1 MQYSGTLDLKTE
13 LPKYGLTE
21 SNIRLFDAP
30 ESPDLLDYLD
40 LTKPQEQRKR
50 KELLPDGVAESQGRP
65 LLFFVNESRLSIPP
79 KEKEAK
85 FRQLRR
91 ILACR
96 GDRTYLARVR
106 PGELSVIPVS
116 LSDITPEWKLYHAS
130 SGEAITFFSR
140 LAQGQFDGE
149 GEPDEADFVFKEM
162 FNLLKEGADRLVDLI
177 GPANVLS
184 LLGRALFFRFLCDR
198 NIITEQDKKRIAL
211 RASSLLSCFDNAE
224 NAYDTNQWL
233 DRTFNGDFLP
243 LEDGGSRAFF
253 DNIAKNSSGS
263 VFFNLKAI
271 VRGLKPIGTEAYQ
284 MKLNWGNF
292 DFAHVPVGLL
302 SQVYEAFCWKWEHR
316 SAKETSVYYTP
327 RRIAQILVDEAFDG
341 ISKPHEVRVLDP
353 ACGAGVFLV
362 LAFRRLYRER
372 WKATERPNTKA
383 IRDILDNQLSGFDIS
398 SSALKLTALALYLTA
413 IELDPKPIPP
423 EKLRFS
429 ELNGNVLF
437 NHRRQNGD
445 PADGPVIGSLGKH
458 VGSRFDGQFDLVLS
472 NPPWTSLSKEHH
484 LLAAEYTSISQAIIQ
499 RKDEVMMAHDY
510 QNPDFAPDLPILWKS
525 TEWCKPGGRIAMALP
540 ARILFKQED
549 IPSRARETMF
559 RLIEVTG
566 IINGSNLSDT
576 EVWPEMSQPFL
587 LFFARN
593 NRPKD
598 SYVIR
603 FITPQYDKVLNRKG
617 EVRIDSKSAQSV
629 EVAATFD
636 EPWLWKAITIGTS
649 LDIEIIRKIKSA
661 KGRPLDK
668 YWKQDLGLV
677 NGNGYQ
683 VAEGQIQKD
692 ATFLLDLPDLN
703 STKKFK
709 FEVYPNQL
717 QSFKHRNLRT
727 LVRPRRKEIY
737 AAPLVLVN
745 GTPGEHREEGR
756 ALLSFTD
763 IAYNENFFGY
773 SGAGHTNGELLVRYL
788 HLFVHSLI
796 WIHYALLTS
805 AKFGAERR
813 KVYKSDIDCYPII
826 GIERLS
832 TKQRDKIR
840 TLSNRLINDDME
852 VFYDIDDFF
861 GSLYG
866 LDKLDREVIKDTL
879 DVSLPYSESRVRACN
894 APTVAEIETFRQ
906 RLDMVIRP
914 FFKVLGKDPQVIVWK
929 PDDTFL
935 QKEAPFGIVLIGE
948 RGRATTEPDALFRDV
963 ILRLADDTGTTRII
977 QQIEDGLLVG
987 ILRQYRYWTPSRARL
1002 LGAEIVRQHMGIFEG
1017 LRS

>member
-21 SNIRLFDAP
+21 SNIHLFNDPKP
-30 ESPDLLDYLD
+30 ELLDYLD
-40 LTKPQEQRKR
+40 LIKPRGQDKQNG
-50 KELLPDGVAESQGRP
+50 LLPDGVAESQGRP
-65 LLFFVNESRLSIPP
+65 LLFFVNESQLLLSPE
-79 KEKEAK
+79 EKEAE
-85 FRQLRR
+85 FGQLRR

-96 GDRTYLARVR
+96 GDRAYLARVR

-140 LAQGQFDGE
+140 LAQGRYEGK
-149 GEPDEADFVFKEM
+149 GEPDKADFVFKEM
-162 FNLLKEGADRLVDLI
+162 FGLLREGADRLAKLI
-177 GPANVLS
+177 GPTNVLS
-184 LLGRALFFRFLCDR
+184 LLGRALFFRFLRDR
-198 NIITEQDKKRIAL
+198 NIVTERDTKRIAPQ
-211 RASSLLSCFDNAE
+211 ASSLLACFDNAE
-224 NAYDTNQWL
+224 NAHATSQWL

-253 DNIAKNSSGS
+253 DKIAKNSSDS

-284 MKLNWGNF
+284 MKLNWGDF

-341 ISKPHEVRVLDP
+341 LPKPHEARVLDP

-372 WKATERPNTKA
+372 WKATERPDTKA
-383 IRDILDNQLSGFDIS
+383 IREILDNQLAGFDIS

-437 NHRRQNGD
+437 NHRRQDGD
-445 PADGPVIGSLGKH
+445 PADGPAIGSLGEH

-484 LLAAEYTSISQAIIQ
+484 LLAAEYTSVSQAIIR
-499 RKDEVMMAHDY
+499 RKGEAVMAHDY

-525 TEWCKPGGRIAMALP
+525 TEWCKPGGRIAIALP

-598 SYVIR
+598 SHVIH

-629 EVAATFD
+629 EIAATFD
-636 EPWLWKAITIGTS
+636 EPWLWKALTIGT
-649 LDIEIIRKIKSA
+649 
-661 KGRPLDK
+661 PLDTEVVRRVK
-668 YWKQDLGLV
+668 SVEGRRVSDYWETDLGLTSCT
-677 NGNGYQ
+677 GYMIKPKQ
-683 VAEGQIQKD
+683 PQRD
-692 ATFLLDLPDLN
+692 ASFLRDLPNFTASYSGRFSVDRGKLEPFTL
-703 STKKFK
+703 ST
-709 FEVYPNQL
+709 VCW
-717 QSFKHRNLRT
+717 
-727 LVRPRRKEIY
+727 PRKREY
-737 AAPLVLVN
+737 YRAPLVLVKQS
-745 GTPGEHREEGR
+745 PGFHRENCW
-756 ALLSFTD
+756 AFLSFD
-763 IAYNENFFGY
+763 DVAFSQDFYGY
-773 SGAGHTNGELLVRYL
+773 SSADHPDRELLAQYL
-788 HLFVHSLI
+788 ILFCHSLI
-796 WIHYALLTS
+796 WIYYILMTAPV
-805 AKFGAERR
+805 FGAERR
-813 KVYKSDIDCYPII
+813 VVYKTDLDDCPLVPLESLNGEQRHVVTVLSQRLLRCDMSVMPEIDA
-826 GIERLS
+826 
-832 TKQRDKIR
+832 
-840 TLSNRLINDDME
+840 
-852 VFYDIDDFF
+852 FF

-866 LDKLDREVIKDTL
+866 LDDFDLEVIRDTL
-879 DVSLPYSESRVRACN
+879 DVCLPYGESRVRACG

-906 RLDMVIRP
+906 RLESVLRP

-929 PDDTFL
+929 PGDMFL
-935 QKEAPFGIVLIGE
+935 QKEAPFGIVLVGE
-948 RGRATTEPDALFRDV
+948 RGRATAEPDALFRDV
-963 ILRLADDTGTTRII
+963 ILRLADDTGTTRIL
-977 QQIEDGLLVG
+977 QHLEGGLLVG

-1002 LGAEIVRQHMGIFEG
+1002 LGAEIVRQHMGVFEE
-1017 LRS
+1017 